1 MTQII
6 DLVKRNA
13 RLVALIAVVV
23 ILVVV
28 TFIFYSGSQSSADE
42 QAKLETQVAS
52 AKVNLNL
59 AQDQYDL
66 PKLQAEQARLTG
78 SSSFLS
84 SFPSVGL
91 SAYIAGAAD
100 KYGVELVSLTP
111 KGAVGAE
118 TIGGQKYARYDTGVE
133 VSGVM
138 EEAQAKSNSGTE
150 FNRLRVA
157 GADVRLD
164 GNPRNMHHKVLII
177 DDQIVMFGSY
187 NFSFFAETTNDENL
201 IILHDPSM
209 TAQFM
214 EEFERIYAQATP

>member
-13 RLVALIAVVV
+13 RLAALIAVVI
-23 ILVVV
+23 ILVIVAFV
-28 TFIFYSGSQSSADE
+28 FYSGSQSSADE
-42 QAKLETQVAS
+42 QAKLEKQVAS

-66 PKLQAEQARLTG
+66 AKLQTEQASLTG
-78 SSSFLS
+78 SPSFLP

-118 TIGGQKYARYDTGVE
+118 TIGGQKYTRYDTGVE
-133 VSGVM
+133 VTGDHEAMNSFLSYLEAGPFLSLRLENVSFTPSG
-138 EEAQAKSNSGTE
+138 GT
-150 FNRLRVA
+150 FTV
-157 GADVRLD
+157 V
-164 GNPRNMHHKVLII
+164 
-177 DDQIVMFGSY
+177 
-187 NFSFFAETTNDENL
+187 
-201 IILHDPSM
+201 ILTRS
-209 TAQFM
+209 
-214 EEFERIYAQATP
+214 

>member
-6 DLVKRNA
+6 SLVKRNA
-13 RLVALIAVVV
+13 RLAALIAVVI

-78 SSSFLS
+78 SPSFLS

-118 TIGGQKYARYDTGVE
+118 TIGGQKYARYDTAVQISGDHE
-133 VSGVM
+133 AMNSFLSYLEAGPSFLSLRLENVSFTP
-138 EEAQAKSNSGTE
+138 SGGT
-150 FNRLRVA
+150 FTV
-157 GADVRLD
+157 V
-164 GNPRNMHHKVLII
+164 VLTR
-177 DDQIVMFGSY
+177 S
-187 NFSFFAETTNDENL
+187 
-201 IILHDPSM
+201 
-209 TAQFM
+209 
-214 EEFERIYAQATP
+214 